1 MAIYHHVKYTIK
13 NHIIMISERYII
25 PYIMNILSLKKYITL
40 ISYHNGVILFGVISQ
55 HTYIYIYVYI
65 YMYYVYTYLI
75 YPKQFLRKLLGSLGL
90 QSILYITIRMYI
102 YNMIYPHLYM
112 VYIDTRYRYI
122 YIYVLVYIYI
132 YYTYHNLCIP
142 FCLEFCCARQ
152 TTSHHHRFRQ
162 APRACVQRL
171 RRRRMRRTGGRRERC

>member
-1 MAIYHHVKYTIK
+1 
-13 NHIIMISERYII
+13 MISERYII

-55 HTYIYIYVYI
+55 HTYIYIY
-65 YMYYVYTYLI
+65 MYYVYTFLI

-122 YIYVLVYIYI
+122 YICISIYI
-132 YYTYHNLCIP
+132 LYIPQFMYPILLGILLCQADHLPPPPISP
-142 FCLEFCCARQ
+142 SSARVRPEAEEA
-152 TTSHHHRFRQ
+152 SYE
-162 APRACVQRL
+162 AD
-171 RRRRMRRTGGRRERC
+171 GG